1 MTGRPDTQNLK
12 SSAGRTEEAAVHR
25 RAKRTDA
32 TITSRAGEADRP
44 AYFRPNIGPV
54 CLLLS
59 MKEVVRA
66 GCSARTHRSE
76 FWCLWDLPDVSSY
89 TAPSHWFQQHDKK
102 ESDELRA
109 RVGSGQHISSTA
121 WSAQSLTGR
130 SEWRP
135 CTLCPSVSNQSTLP
149 SFLPLPL
156 LVFMLEIAALDTLVL
171 SPPL

>member
-1 MTGRPDTQNLK
+1 MLK
-12 SSAGRTEEAAVHR
+12 GQTPRLRHVQV
-25 RAKRTDA
+25 KQTDLH
-32 TITSRAGEADRP
+32 S
-44 AYFRPNIGPV
+44 YFRLNIGPV

-89 TAPSHWFQQHDKK
+89 TALSHWFQQHDNK

-109 RVGSGQHISSTA
+109 RVGSGQRRGEHISRTA